1 MKYLILPLLSG
12 LFLNAQTIR
21 INEVVSSNS
30 VYFDE
35 DGDTPDWVELHNF
48 GTQDVDLENWS
59 ISDDISDLS
68 KWTFPNVTIPANDYL
83 LLWASD
89 KDRVQITE
97 SRTLVNQGDLYNY
110 LIPNSEPSSNW
121 TDLNFNDSSWD
132 NGPSGFGYA
141 DGDDTT
147 LLPNGTLS
155 VYLRK
160 EFSVTNVDDMISLIL
175 DIDYDDAFVAYINGV
190 EIARANI
197 NGVPP
202 PYNASTNQDHEAQMY
217 NGGLP
222 DRFSISNFSSI
233 LVEGTNVL
241 AIQAHNVSSTSSDFT
256 IIPFLSA
263 VYSTANSSG
272 IDPPDILNL
281 NDNNTLHTNFK
292 ISTNSE
298 TLTLSNT
305 SGTIVDQLIVEG
317 LPPNSS
323 IGVSNFSNSIV
334 SYLATTPNA
343 PNSDNEFI
351 GAIQNEIIFSQNGGL
366 KDQPITLSLSG
377 NQIGHIIRYTLDGSE
392 PNAQS
397 LIFSGPIQITENTS
411 VRAQIYASNY
421 LPSKVAT
428 ESYIIGANHD
438 IDVLLLS
445 ANPDDLFDED
455 NGIYVFGPEDT
466 YQPWDPFF
474 GANFWEDWERSIHF
488 SFYENNSNE
497 SVKFN
502 GGVKIFGG
510 WSRGQNGQRSL
521 AFFARGQYGDSKFEH
536 SFFDHLNY
544 NDFEA
549 FIIRNSGQDWLKSSM
564 KDIMLTSLMRGSE
577 MDFQEYNPVATYIN
591 GEYWGMYNMR
601 EKINEHMLAS
611 KHNLDADEI
620 TLLTNNA
627 EIIEGNNEEYNQLID
642 YISSNDLSIDAN
654 FEYIRQRIDLKQYA
668 LYQASNIFFNNTD
681 WPGNNIKFWKHSE
694 TKWRWIMYDTDFGFG
709 PFWNISNY
717 EEDTLS
723 FALYPDGPGWPNPPW
738 STLLFRKLITNIDFR
753 NQFINRYADE
763 LNTRFLPNNVTNH
776 IDQIYSTIEPEVF
789 AHYNR
794 WKDDPSVDYEI
805 NEIAGHVGYFIDNMK
820 SFGINR
826 HPIVKEHIK
835 QQFDLPN
842 FHPITIS
849 NLNTNEGFVEV
860 NENLN
865 IQEETWTGD
874 YFETVPIKLTAIAE
888 FGYEFSHWSGNLFST
903 NETIEVAL
911 TSAFEVIP
919 NFTPTETTIP
929 IVINEINYKS
939 SVNFN
944 PDDWVE
950 LYNPNPTAVDLSNW
964 QIKDDNDT
972 NIFTIPEGTQIGGED
987 FLVFVKDAS
996 DFITVFPNMSYLGEF
1011 GFGFGG
1017 SDSVRLFNSSG
1028 TLQDE
1033 VVYQSDAPW
1042 PSCADETGYT
1052 LELIAPDL
1060 DNSLPENWD
1069 CINVN
1074 GSPNAINNS
1083 ELSTENSIIDAII
1096 VYPNPV
1102 KNSLYIGGHNDR
1114 FDVEV
1119 YSILGQ
1125 KIMAIKTTNQ
1135 VNLSSFDHGMY
1146 VLKIKTKTATIIR
1159 KILKY

>member
-1 MKYLILPLLSG
+1 M
-12 LFLNAQTIR
+12 
-21 INEVVSSNS
+21 
-30 VYFDE
+30 
-35 DGDTPDWVELHNF
+35 
-48 GTQDVDLENWS
+48 
-59 ISDDISDLS
+59 
-68 KWTFPNVTIPANDYL
+68 
-83 LLWASD
+83 
-89 KDRVQITE
+89 
-97 SRTLVNQGDLYNY
+97 
-110 LIPNSEPSSNW
+110 
-121 TDLNFNDSSWD
+121 
-132 NGPSGFGYA
+132 
-141 DGDDTT
+141 
-147 LLPNGTLS
+147 
-155 VYLRK
+155 
-160 EFSVTNVDDMISLIL
+160 
-175 DIDYDDAFVAYINGV
+175 
-190 EIARANI
+190 
-197 NGVPP
+197 
-202 PYNASTNQDHEAQMY
+202 
-217 NGGLP
+217 
-222 DRFSISNFSSI
+222 
-233 LVEGTNVL
+233 
-241 AIQAHNVSSTSSDFT
+241 
-256 IIPFLSA
+256 
-263 VYSTANSSG
+263 
-272 IDPPDILNL
+272 
-281 NDNNTLHTNFK
+281 
-292 ISTNSE
+292 
-298 TLTLSNT
+298 
-305 SGTIVDQLIVEG
+305 
-317 LPPNSS
+317 
-323 IGVSNFSNSIV
+323 
-334 SYLATTPNA
+334 
-343 PNSDNEFI
+343 
-351 GAIQNEIIFSQNGGL
+351 
-366 KDQPITLSLSG
+366 
-377 NQIGHIIRYTLDGSE
+377 
-392 PNAQS
+392 
-397 LIFSGPIQITENTS
+397 
-411 VRAQIYASNY
+411 
-421 LPSKVAT
+421 
-428 ESYIIGANHD
+428 
-438 IDVLLLS
+438 
-445 ANPDDLFDED
+445 
-455 NGIYVFGPEDT
+455 
-466 YQPWDPFF
+466 
-474 GANFWEDWERSIHF
+474 
-488 SFYENNSNE
+488 
-497 SVKFN
+497 
-502 GGVKIFGG
+502 
-510 WSRGQNGQRSL
+510 
-521 AFFARGQYGDSKFEH
+521 
-536 SFFDHLNY
+536 NY